1 MTKIYVAMCVHRN
14 MRAKIFNQVRLLEA
28 YKDDDLQFEFQ
39 VLDGDAAIDRQRSRM
54 VSHFYMNRKDC
65 DILLFIDDDIVFSVQ
80 DFVKIIKTMLKE
92 NLGVL
97 GATYVTKN
105 MEKPSFTFRPLKEDS
120 KFYFGTAGVVR
131 EVKYISTGCMA
142 IHRKVLNDIVNLG
155 IVDLCN
161 CGKSEKF
168 YTFFLPLVE
177 NIDGEK
183 EVLSEDWAFCY
194 RVRQAGWKIWVDCS
208 TRLGHIGD
216 YIYCWNDIP
225 RGAKQ
230 ISNFEAEFLN

>member
-1 MTKIYVAMCVHRN
+1 MNKVYVAMCVHRS

-65 DILLFIDDDIVFSVQ
+65 DIFLFIDDDIVFSVQ

-105 MEKPSFTFRPLKEDS
+105 MEKPSFT
-120 KFYFGTAGVVR
+120 
-131 EVKYISTGCMA
+131 
-142 IHRKVLNDIVNLG
+142 
-155 IVDLCN
+155 
-161 CGKSEKF
+161 
-168 YTFFLPLVE
+168 
-177 NIDGEK
+177 
-183 EVLSEDWAFCY
+183 
-194 RVRQAGWKIWVDCS
+194 
-208 TRLGHIGD
+208 
-216 YIYCWNDIP
+216 
-225 RGAKQ
+225 
-230 ISNFEAEFLN
+230 